1 MIHQPHEERDV
12 MTMKKEA
19 KYIATVSLGVM
30 GAGFLA
36 TLPTAVSSTVWG
48 TFLQGGFEAGVVGGL
63 ADWFAVSA
71 LFRHPLGIPIPHTAL
86 LPNNR
91 EKITKALVST
101 VQNELLSKETIRARL
116 QQIRFLERGLELADK
131 QLDNASLHKGLTA
144 LAKQALQA
152 IDLEKLT
159 PLLAEEIHKALQDVD
174 TSRLIRTIVDSIE
187 DGGYDGKTFDFVLD
201 KVAAWAIKA
210 DTRDQLGAM
219 AIKAFEGLQSNGFMA
234 FAVNAFIGMVNEEKI
249 GGIIQNFVLSYIE
262 QMRTK
267 NHPRRESVLT
277 FIRNELHKLEHN
289 PKLLA
294 ELESLKSKLPELFDL
309 DEKLAQLLAKLKDK
323 AEALIDEPD
332 FVPQHVV
339 PVIRRMLT
347 SIRENPDMLHKG
359 EDWIQEQIASYVE
372 QNHSKIGQLVKEN
385 LDKLDNEKLTVLMED
400 KIGSDLQWIRVN
412 GAICGFII
420 GLGLAGLKMLF

>member
-1 MIHQPHEERDV
+1 

-36 TLPTAVSSTVWG
+36 TLPNAVSSHVWG

-116 QQIRFLERGLELADK
+116 EQIKFLERGLEIADK
-131 QLDNASLHKGLTA
+131 QLDNTSLHKGLTA
-144 LAKQALQA
+144 LAKQALNA

-174 TSRLIRTIVDSIE
+174 TSRLVRTITDSITE
-187 DGGYDGKTFDFVLD
+187 GGYDGKTLDFVLD
-201 KVAAWAIKA
+201 KAAAWVIKA
-210 DTRDQLGAM
+210 ETRDQLGAM

-234 FAVNAFIGMVNEEKI
+234 FAVNAFMGMVNEEKI
-249 GGIIQNFVLSYIE
+249 GGIIQNFALSYID
-262 QMRTK
+262 QMRMHK
-267 NHPRRESVLT
+267 HSKREAVLT
-277 FIRNELHKLEHN
+277 FIRNELHKLDRN
-289 PKLLA
+289 PQLLA
-294 ELESLKSKLPELFDL
+294 ELETLKTKLPELFDL
-309 DEKLAQLLAKLKDK
+309 DEKLALLLTKLKDK
-323 AEALIDEPD
+323 AEAFVDEQD

-339 PVIRRMLT
+339 PIIRKMLL
-347 SIRENPDMLHKG
+347 SIRENPDMLHRG

-385 LDKLDNEKLTVLMED
+385 LDKLDNEKLTELMEE

-420 GLGLAGLKMLF
+420 GIGLAGLKMLF

>member
-1 MIHQPHEERDV
+1 
-12 MTMKKEA
+12 MTMKREA

-36 TLPTAVSSTVWG
+36 TLPSPVSSTIWG

-86 LPNNR
+86 LPKNR

-101 VQNELLSKETIRARL
+101 VENELLSKETIRVRL
-116 QQIRFLERGLELADK
+116 QQIRFLERGLELAESH
-131 QLDNASLHKGLTA
+131 LDNVALHKGLST
-144 LAKQALQA
+144 LAKQALNA
-152 IDLEKLT
+152 IDLDKLT
-159 PLLAEEIHKALQDVD
+159 PLLAEEIHKALQEVD
-174 TSRLIRTIVDSIE
+174 TSRLVSMIVDSIVH
-187 DGGYDGKTFDFVLD
+187 GGYDGKTFDFVID
-201 KVAAWAIKA
+201 KVEAWAIKS

-219 AIKAFEGLQSNGFMA
+219 ALKAFEGLQSNGFMA

-267 NHPRRESVLT
+267 NHPRREAVLT
-277 FIRNELHKLEHN
+277 FIRNELNKLERN
-289 PKLLA
+289 PQLLA
-294 ELESLKSKLPELFDL
+294 ELEGLKAKLPGLFDL
-309 DEKLAQLLAKLKDK
+309 DEKLSGLLERLKAK
-323 AEALIDEPD
+323 AEDFVDQPD

-339 PVIRRMLT
+339 PVVRKMLV
-347 SIRENPDMLHKG
+347 SVKENEDMLQRG
-359 EDWIQEQIASYVE
+359 ESWIQEQIAAYLE

-385 LDKLDNEKLTVLMED
+385 LDKLTNDKLTQLMED
-400 KIGSDLQWIRVN
+400 KLGNDLQWIRVN

>member
-1 MIHQPHEERDV
+1 
-12 MTMKKEA
+12 MTMKREA

-36 TLPTAVSSTVWG
+36 TLPTPVSSTIWG

-86 LPNNR
+86 LPKNR

-101 VQNELLSKETIRARL
+101 VENELLSKETIRVRL
-116 QQIRFLERGLELADK
+116 QQIRFLERGLELAESN
-131 QLDNASLHKGLTA
+131 LDNVALYKGLLT
-144 LAKQALQA
+144 LAKQAINA
-152 IDLEKLT
+152 IDLDKLT

-174 TSRLIRTIVDSIE
+174 TSRLVRTIVDSIVR
-187 DGGYDGKTFDFVLD
+187 GGYDGKTFDFIID
-201 KVAAWAIKA
+201 KVEAWAVKA

-219 AIKAFEGLQSNGFMA
+219 ALKAFEGLQSNGFMA

-267 NHPRRESVLT
+267 NHPRREAVLT
-277 FIRNELHKLEHN
+277 FIRNELNKLERN
-289 PKLLA
+289 PQLLA
-294 ELESLKSKLPELFDL
+294 ELDGLKAKLPGLFDL
-309 DEKLAQLLAKLKDK
+309 DEKLSGLLERLKAK
-323 AEALIDEPD
+323 AEDFVDQPD

-339 PVIRRMLT
+339 PVVRKMLI
-347 SIRENPDMLHKG
+347 SVKENEDMLQRG
-359 EDWIQEQIASYVE
+359 ESWIQEKIAAYLE
-372 QNHSKIGQLVKEN
+372 QNHSKIGLLVKEN
-385 LDKLDNEKLTVLMED
+385 LDKLTNEKLTQLMED
-400 KIGSDLQWIRVN
+400 KLGNDLQWIRVN

>member
-1 MIHQPHEERDV
+1 

-36 TLPTAVSSTVWG
+36 TLPTAVSDTVWG
-48 TFLQGGFEAGVVGGL
+48 SFLQGGFEAGVVGGL

-116 QQIRFLERGLELADK
+116 EQIKFLERGLEIADK
-131 QLDNASLHKGLTA
+131 QLDNASLHKGLTT
-144 LAKQALQA
+144 LAKQALNA

-159 PLLAEEIHKALQDVD
+159 PLLAEEIHIALQDVD
-174 TSRLIRTIVDSIE
+174 TSRLVRTLIDTIE
-187 DGGYDGKTFDFVLD
+187 DGGYDGKTLDFVLD
-201 KVAAWAIKA
+201 KAAAWVIKA
-210 DTRDQLGAM
+210 ETRDQLGAM

-249 GGIIQNFVLSYIE
+249 GGIIQNFALSYID
-262 QMRTK
+262 QLRMHK
-267 NHPRRESVLT
+267 HSKREAVLT
-277 FIRNELHKLEHN
+277 FIRNELHKLDRN
-289 PKLLA
+289 PQLLA
-294 ELESLKSKLPELFDL
+294 ELETLKTKLPELFDL
-309 DEKLAQLLAKLKDK
+309 DEKLALMLAKLKEK
-323 AEALIDEPD
+323 AEAFVDEPD

-339 PVIRRMLT
+339 PIIRKMLL
-347 SIRENPDMLHKG
+347 SIRENPDMLRRG
-359 EDWIQEQIASYVE
+359 ELWIQEQIASYLE

-385 LDKLDNEKLTVLMED
+385 LDKLDNEKLTELMED

-420 GLGLAGLKMLF
+420 GIGLAGLKMLF

>member
-1 MIHQPHEERDV
+1 
-12 MTMKKEA
+12 MKKEA

-101 VQNELLSKETIRARL
+101 VQNELLSKETIKARL
-116 QQIRFLERGLELADK
+116 EQIHFLERGLELADK

-144 LAKQALQA
+144 LAKHALQA

-159 PLLAEEIHKALQDVD
+159 PLLAEEIHKAIQDVD
-174 TSRLIRTIVDSIE
+174 TSRLVRTLIDTIE
-187 DGGYDGKTFDFVLD
+187 DGGYDSKTLDFVLD
-201 KVAAWAIKA
+201 KAAAWAIKA

-249 GGIIQNFVLSYIE
+249 GGIIQNFVLSYID
-262 QMRTK
+262 QMRMK

-277 FIRNELHKLEHN
+277 FIRNELHKLERN
-289 PKLLA
+289 PQLIA
-294 ELESLKSKLPELFDL
+294 ELESLKTKLPEMFDL
-309 DEKLAQLLAKLKDK
+309 DEKLAFMLGRLKEK
-323 AEALIDEPD
+323 AENFIDQPEFIP
-332 FVPQHVV
+332 VHVV
-339 PVIRRMLT
+339 PIIRNMLL
-347 SIRENPDMLHKG
+347 SIRENDDMIARG
-359 EDWIQEQIASYVE
+359 EAWIQDQITAYLE

-420 GLGLAGLKMLF
+420 GLGLAGLRLLF